1 MQALNQPQC
10 CSSCRCMPRMTAAC
24 GALLTT
30 RVQSEV
36 EQLQEQLAAKEAE
49 AKHAL
54 DQAEAAKAAATAEA
68 FAATSRMELQVQ
80 ESRASFSLKCA
91 EAAAAAQGLA
101 AANADNVG
109 LRAEVRAGFCIQLH
123 GVLCLT
129 VIYQVKEW
137 LEELKCSRAAEESLS
152 QQLQLLQE
160 KHVQLQ
166 QELAAEVA
174 AAAAGAAQI
183 KELNELNVK
192 LSGHNNQQ
200 QVRLGISFHAQLET
214 VTL

>member
-1 MQALNQPQC
+1 MQ
-10 CSSCRCMPRMTAAC
+10 
-24 GALLTT
+24 G
-30 RVQSEV
+30 EV
-36 EQLQEQLAAKEAE
+36 EQLQEQLAAREAE

-54 DQAEAAKAAATAEA
+54 DQAAAAKAAASAEV
-68 FAATSRMELQVQ
+68 FAATSRMELQLQ
-80 ESRASFSLKCA
+80 ESHASFSLKCA

-109 LRAEVRAGFCIQLH
+109 LRAEVRAGGCIPLYL
-123 GVLCLT
+123 LCLT
-129 VIYQVKEW
+129 VLCQVKEW

-200 QVRLGISFHAQLET
+200 QV
-214 VTL
+214 